1 MELQKLA
8 WDLGTNVS
16 YHVPGGTPHDL
27 SKEGVIMRIIEKRFS
42 TVQTET
48 IMQAIMM
55 QVQEAV
61 VNNKLSPYATNFD

>member
-1 MELQKLA
+1 
-8 WDLGTNVS
+8 
-16 YHVPGGTPHDL
+16 VPGGTPHDL
-27 SKEGVIMRIIEKRFS
+27 SKEGVIMQIIEKRFS

-61 VNNKLSPYATNFD
+61 VNNKLSPYMTNFN